1 MIPAI
6 NIPLVSGIIKYKD
19 FNHNLSQTFLQPFYL
34 STTFLKPFYN
44 HFPYCCTK
52 VEPQPFKN
60 IFTQHFYNI
69 KSKVFI
75 TLWKSFSWQK
85 YLFHP
90 RFLKHYIATDIKQ
103 FINVYKTMGADWVI
117 STPVSCFFSCFLF
130 HGGWVPN
137 LNFVQIRC

>member
-1 MIPAI
+1 MIPAV
-6 NIPLVSGIIKYKD
+6 NIPILSGINCTNIFPATFLQSSY
-19 FNHNLSQTFLQPFYL
+19 NLFIIFLQPFY
-34 STTFLKPFYN
+34 N
-44 HFPYCCTK
+44 HVPYCCTK

-103 FINVYKTMGADWVI
+103 FINVYKTMGANWEAPI
-117 STPVSCFFSCFLF
+117 PPYP
-130 HGGWVPN
+130 PN
-137 LNFVQIRC
+137 LSPNNPDDPNMSHNDL